1 MLPGFAVSTAEGS
14 NAMLLIKNK
23 HLRDIIRFAVP
34 FAAVPAITII
44 GAAAFDEKKHIII
57 SLAVAV
63 SALLLFAAG
72 FEKKSTG
79 TRRMVIVAVMVA
91 LCFAGRFI
99 PFLKPIAALTIIT
112 ALYLGGEA
120 GFLVGSLSAILSNFY
135 FGQGPWTAF
144 QMLAWGLIG
153 FFAGLLADKLLKSRV
168 LLLIYGAASGLAY
181 SFIMDI
187 WTVLWYNQ
195 GFDFKLYLAALVT
208 AIPYTASY
216 AVSNVLF
223 LYLLAKPFGEKL
235 QRIKVKYGV

>member
-1 MLPGFAVSTAEGS
+1 
-14 NAMLLIKNK
+14 MLLIRNK
-23 HLRDIIRFAVP
+23 KTRDAIKVIVP
-34 FAAVPAITII
+34 FIFVPLITVL
-44 GAAAFDEKKHIII
+44 GALVFDEKKHIIV

-79 TRRMVIVAVMVA
+79 TRRMVIAAVMTA

-99 PFLKPIAALTIIT
+99 PFLKPVAALTIIT

-120 GFLVGSLSAILSNFY
+120 GFLVGALSAVLSNLY

-153 FFAGLLADKLLKSRV
+153 LFAGILSKPLLSSRI
-168 LLLIYGAASGLAY
+168 LLLLYGAVTGIAY

-195 GFDFKLYLAALVT
+195 SFDIKLYLAALVS
-208 AIPYTASY
+208 AIPYTLSY
-216 AVSNVLF
+216 VVSNVLF
-223 LYLLAKPFGEKL
+223 LYLLAPSFGEKL
-235 QRIKVKYGV
+235 RRI

>member
-1 MLPGFAVSTAEGS
+1 
-14 NAMLLIKNK
+14 MLLIKNK
-23 HLRDIIRFAVP
+23 CLRSFIRIFVP
-34 FAAVPAITII
+34 FILIPVITVA
-44 GAAAFDEKKHIII
+44 GALAFDEKKHIII
-57 SLAVAV
+57 ALAVAV

-91 LCFAGRFI
+91 LSFAGRFI

-120 GFLVGSLSAILSNFY
+120 GFLVGALSAVLSNFY

-153 FFAGLLADKLLKSRV
+153 LFAGILSEKLLGSRP
-168 LLLIYGAASGLAY
+168 LLLLYGALTGIAY

-195 GFDFKLYLAALVT
+195 GFDIKLYLAALVS
-208 AIPYTASY
+208 AVPYTVSY

-223 LYLLAKPFGEKL
+223 LFLLAKPFGEKL
-235 QRIKVKYGV
+235 SRIKIKYGV

>member
-1 MLPGFAVSTAEGS
+1 
-14 NAMLLIKNK
+14 MLLIRNK
-23 HLRDIIRFAVP
+23 ELRNAIKITVP
-34 FAAVPAITII
+34 FVIIPLVTIL
-44 GAAAFDEKKHIII
+44 GTLAFNEKKHIII
-57 SLAVAV
+57 SLAVALL
-63 SALLLFAAG
+63 SLLLFAAG

-79 TRRMVIVAVMVA
+79 TRRMVIVAVMTA

-99 PFLKPIAALTIIT
+99 PFLKPVAALTIIT

-120 GFLVGSLSAILSNFY
+120 GFLVGSLSAVLSNFY

-153 FFAGLLADKLLKSRV
+153 LLAGIFAEKLLKSNV
-168 LLLIYGAASGLAY
+168 LLLLYGAFTGVAY

-195 GFDFKLYLAALVT
+195 GFNIKLYRAALVS
-208 AIPYTASY
+208 AVPYTASY

-223 LYLLAKPFGEKL
+223 LFLLAKPFGEKL
-235 QRIKVKYGV
+235 ERIKIKYGI

>member
-1 MLPGFAVSTAEGS
+1 MI
-14 NAMLLIKNK
+14 LIKNNG
-23 HLRDIIRFAVP
+23 LRSFIKAAVP
-34 FAAVPAITII
+34 FVIVPVMTVAGALLFDGKRQIFVAMGVAAM
-44 GAAAFDEKKHIII
+44 
-57 SLAVAV
+57 
-63 SALLLFAAG
+63 ALLLFAAG

-112 ALYLGGEA
+112 GLYLGGEA
-120 GFLVGSLSAILSNFY
+120 GFLVGAMSAILSNFY

-153 FFAGLLADKLLKSRV
+153 LFAGLLSERLLKSRP
-168 LLLIYGAASGLAY
+168 LLLIYGAVTGVAY

-187 WTVLWYNQ
+187 WTVLWYDR
-195 GFDFKLYLAALVT
+195 GFEIKLYLAALVT

-216 AVSNVLF
+216 VVSNLVF
-223 LYLLAKPFGEKL
+223 LYLLAPPFGEKL
-235 QRIKVKYGV
+235 ARIKVKYGV

>member
-1 MLPGFAVSTAEGS
+1 MLV
-14 NAMLLIKNK
+14 IQNK
-23 HLRDIIRFAVP
+23 KLRDTLKIIIP
-34 FAAVPAITII
+34 FILIPVVVLA
-44 GAAAFDEKKHIII
+44 GALYFDEKRHIII
-57 SLAVAV
+57 ALAVAFLSLV
-63 SALLLFAAG
+63 LFAAG
-72 FEKKSTG
+72 FEKKTTG
-79 TRRMVIVAVMVA
+79 TRRMVIVSVMTA

-99 PFLKPIAALTIIT
+99 PFLKPIAALTIIA

-120 GFLVGSLSAILSNFY
+120 GFLVGSLSAVLSNFY

-153 FFAGLLADKLLKSRV
+153 LFAGILSKPLIKSRL
-168 LLLIYGAASGLAY
+168 LLLIYGAVTGIIY

-195 GFDFKLYLAALVT
+195 GFDIKLYLAALVS

-216 AVSNVLF
+216 LVSNVLF

-235 QRIKVKYGV
+235 GRIKIKYGV

>member
-1 MLPGFAVSTAEGS
+1 MI
-14 NAMLLIKNK
+14 LIKSRK
-23 HLRDIIRFAVP
+23 LRQAIKIAVP
-34 FAAVPAITII
+34 FVIIPTITVV
-44 GAAAFDEKKHIII
+44 GALAFDAKKHIII
-57 SLAVAV
+57 ALAAAV
-63 SALLLFAAG
+63 MALLLFAAG

-79 TRRMVIVAVMVA
+79 TRRMVIVAAMTA

-120 GFLVGSLSAILSNFY
+120 GFLVGAMSAVLSNFY

-153 FFAGLLADKLLKSRV
+153 LFAGIFSEKLLKSRI
-168 LLLIYGAASGLAY
+168 LLLIYGALTGIAY

-195 GFDFKLYLAALVT
+195 GFDIRLYLAALVS
-208 AIPYTASY
+208 AIHYTLSY

-235 QRIKVKYGV
+235 SRIKTKYGV

>member
-1 MLPGFAVSTAEGS
+1 
-14 NAMLLIKNK
+14 MLLIKNK
-23 HLRDIIRFAVP
+23 GLRSFIRIFVP
-34 FAAVPAITII
+34 FILIPVITVA
-44 GAAAFDEKKHIII
+44 GALAFDEKKHIII
-57 SLAVAV
+57 ALAVAV

-120 GFLVGSLSAILSNFY
+120 GFLVGALSAVLSNFY

-144 QMLAWGLIG
+144 QMLAWGMIG
-153 FFAGLLADKLLKSRV
+153 LFAGILSEKLLGSLP
-168 LLLIYGAASGLAY
+168 LLLLYGALTGIAY

-195 GFDFKLYLAALVT
+195 GFDIKLYLAALVS
-208 AIPYTASY
+208 AVPYTVSY

-223 LYLLAKPFGEKL
+223 LFLLAKPFGEKL
-235 QRIKVKYGV
+235 SRIKIKYGV

>member
-1 MLPGFAVSTAEGS
+1 MI
-14 NAMLLIKNK
+14 LIKSRK
-23 HLRDIIRFAVP
+23 LRQAIKIAVP
-34 FAAVPAITII
+34 FVIIPMITVV
-44 GAAAFDEKKHIII
+44 GALAFDAKKHIII
-57 SLAVAV
+57 ALAAAV
-63 SALLLFAAG
+63 MALLLFAAG

-79 TRRMVIVAVMVA
+79 TRRMVIVAVMTA

-120 GFLVGSLSAILSNFY
+120 GFLVGAMSAVLSNFY

-153 FFAGLLADKLLKSRV
+153 LFAGVFSEKLLKSRI
-168 LLLIYGAASGLAY
+168 LLLIYGALTGIAY

-195 GFDFKLYLAALVT
+195 GFDIRLYLAALVS
-208 AIPYTASY
+208 AIPYTLSY

-235 QRIKVKYGV
+235 SRIKTKYGV